1 MSPIRALSFALRCRS
16 ASTLLIVAASALL
29 TEQGCAPDLGVPDQ
43 AQIQH
48 ARSPLRT
55 DAQGATAVL
64 QGDAHLR
71 ELAASL
77 RLAAGYSFKPRSTIV
92 DELGLTHMRFEQFH
106 RGIRVWEG
114 DAIVELSSEQVPI
127 SVIHTIRTTP
137 DLSVEPSLSEAD
149 ALRIASNAQW
159 PQGPYASKPTIELIV
174 YPTVR
179 EYVKSDRLRGPDGE
193 LNALDIER
201 RSEAYALAYH
211 IHTALENG
219 EPETRHTD
227 YIIDA
232 HRGTILKTWSTL
244 YTTAAVGTGQSQ
256 HSGRVSLGTNQV
268 RADGFELFDNSRSMQ
283 IGTYN
288 LDHATL
294 GLGTLFTDSDNDWGD
309 GTNYTAGSPTDS
321 DNGQTAGVDAHYGAA
336 QTFDYYWN
344 VHGRNG
350 IDGSGRT
357 AYNRVHYGTNYD
369 NAFWD
374 DTCFCMTYGD
384 GRRYKV
390 MTSLDIAGHEM
401 THGVI
406 SSTAKLT
413 YAGESGG
420 LNESMSDIFGTMIE
434 FYSKGRGGSTIG
446 DTGGNWQIGEQLAP
460 LPLRYMNKPSKD
472 RVSRDAWSIN
482 IGIIDPHYSS
492 GPMNRAFYFLSQ
504 GASTIPTA
512 DDYSPYL
519 PGGMIGIGNDKAA
532 RTAYRALTLKMTSST
547 NYAAALDAFLSAARE
562 LYGATSPEVTA
573 VVNAFAAINVGIL
586 GGDTT
591 PPTTK
596 LITPPIDTTC
606 DEDSITIEASA
617 SDNIGVTKVQFFRN
631 ARLFREVSIAP
642 YRFTWDLISVPN
654 KTYTLTAKAFDAA
667 GNVGTSR
674 PVKVTVNR
682 IAPIC
687 RSGPDCRY
695 RALQPRPDEGQQ
707 H

>member
-1 MSPIRALSFALRCRS
+1 MSPIRALSFSLNSRS
-16 ASTLLIVAASALL
+16 TTTLLLVAVSAILA
-29 TEQGCAPDLGVPDQ
+29 EQGCGPDLGMPNQ
-43 AQIQH
+43 AQIQR
-48 ARSPLRT
+48 ASSPLRT
-55 DAQGATAVL
+55 DPQGAVSIL

-77 RLAAGYSFKPRSTIV
+77 GLAAGYSFKPHSTIV
-92 DELGLTHMRFEQFH
+92 DELGLTHVRFEQFH
-106 RGIRVWEG
+106 RGIRIWEG
-114 DAIVELSSEQVPI
+114 DAIVKLSAQQVPI
-127 SVIHTIRTTP
+127 SVIHTIRVTP

-149 ALRIASNAQW
+149 ALRIARDTQRS
-159 PQGPYASKPTIELIV
+159 QGPYASKPTVELIV

-201 RSEAYALAYH
+201 RPEGYALAYH

-219 EPETRHTD
+219 APETQHTD

-232 HRGTILKTWSTL
+232 HRGTILKAWSTL
-244 YTTAAVGTGQSQ
+244 YTAAAVGTGLSQ
-256 HSGRVSLGTNQV
+256 HSGRVSLATSKV
-268 RADGFELFDNSRSMQ
+268 RPDGFELFDNSRSMK
-283 IGTYN
+283 IATYN

-309 GTNYTAGSPTDS
+309 GANYTAGSPTDS

-374 DTCFCMTYGD
+374 DTCFCMTFGD

-390 MTSLDIAGHEM
+390 LTSLDIAGHEM

-446 DTGGNWQIGEQLAP
+446 DTGGNWQIGEQLAT

-472 RVSRDAWSIN
+472 RVSRDSWSIN

-532 RTAYRALTLKMTSST
+532 RIAYRALTLKMTSST
-547 NYAAALDAFLSAARE
+547 NYAAALDAFMSAARE
-562 LYGATSPEVTA
+562 LHGATSPEVTA
-573 VVNAFAAINVGIL
+573 VENAFAAINVGIL

-591 PPTTK
+591 PPTTT
-596 LITPPIDTTC
+596 LTTPRFDTTC
-606 DEDSITIEASA
+606 DEDSISIEASA
-617 SDNIGVTKVQFFRN
+617 SDNVGVTKVQFFRD
-631 ARLFREVSIAP
+631 ASLFRELSAPP
-642 YRFTWDLISVPN
+642 YRFTWNLMTVPN
-654 KTYTLTAKAFDAA
+654 RTYALTAKAFDAA
-667 GNVGTSR
+667 GNVRTSR
-674 PVKVTVNR
+674 PVKVTINR

-687 RSGPDCRY
+687 RTGPDCRY
-695 RALQPRPDEGQQ
+695 ESLQPRPDEDQQ